1 MNAMFASPVA
11 RHKRGDPSLQRH
23 AEALHAAVSDLVRVY
38 QFRDRDCI
46 CCHDISVTQCYAL
59 EALSEHGPLRLGAL
73 AERLYLDKST
83 TSRVVGALVRKGYVE
98 QRRETGDRRAASLV
112 VTRAGRRLYER
123 ITADLVEQQKALL
136 WDLDPAVREG
146 VTRVIGR
153 LARAAEARFLSGVSV
168 GRCNTAAC
176 CEPGDSAS
184 ET

>member
-1 MNAMFASPVA
+1 MASTLAPPVHDA
-11 RHKRGDPSLQRH
+11 KRSDASLQRH

-73 AERLYLDKST
+73 ADRLYLDKST

-98 QRRETGDRRAASLV
+98 PRRESGDRRAAALV

-136 WDLDPAVREG
+136 QDLDPAIREG
-146 VTRVIGR
+146 VTQVIR
-153 LARAAEARFLSGVSV
+153 RFTRAAEARFLSGTSV
-168 GRCNTAAC
+168 GSCGPAAC
-176 CEPGDSAS
+176 CGPEG
-184 ET
+184 